1 MVDKMGK
8 GGIGEGV
15 KKVVEQTLSQGVKG
29 NNFSSKKYELMML
42 LLKRAYVGVHGVGST
57 RILAACP
64 CSQQFQQ
71 NLSDVTI
78 WNSVVY

>member
-29 NNFSSKKYELMML
+29 NNFSNKKYELMML
-42 LLKRAYVGVHGVGST
+42 L
-57 RILAACP
+57 
-64 CSQQFQQ
+64 
-71 NLSDVTI
+71 
-78 WNSVVY
+78 